1 MRFYMIANDPAFRFL
16 IITQYIRYRKEI
28 ERNGSLDKRLI
39 KKKWIT
45 ATVYDIRIKHHRY
58 PVQISEL

>member
-39 KKKWIT
+39 KKNGLPLPYMI
-45 ATVYDIRIKHHRY
+45 Y
-58 PVQISEL
+58 E